1 MTAESLSSQPS
12 TTQPLPSRPLSTQS
26 KSSGARLRDILNA
39 AVFIAVIAGLTLLNL
54 LTKPPAILV
63 SERRPP
69 APLPALSASTVFSG
83 SFMSRFGDYAAD
95 SFIFRESF
103 RTLKA
108 LTVFGAFVQ
117 TDKSG
122 LYFGKAGIGE
132 FQATDPVAAGQTVE
146 KIKRAAE
153 AVSGLAPDCR
163 IYYAVVPDKSMYA
176 GKYLPGFDLAATE
189 GILAEVL
196 DGIPYI
202 SLADCLGA
210 DSFYRTD
217 LHWDQS
223 RIESVVRRLGDAMGV
238 SYDLR
243 DYETMYA
250 GAFQGVYPGQMALPA
265 GSDLMRYLNLPGL
278 RARRLDDRTL
288 LYEDCPVYDTE
299 RFRGIDPYDLFLLG
313 PQAVV
318 ELVNPAVSEGVLYLF
333 RDSYGSSLAPLL
345 ANAYSRVVLID
356 LRYIDLRVLDQF
368 VEFQPGADVLFLY
381 SSQIL
386 NNPSVLRM

>member
-1 MTAESLSSQPS
+1 MSSQPLS
-12 TTQPLPSRPLSTQS
+12 SRPS
-26 KSSGARLRDILNA
+26 LRDILNTV
-39 AVFIAVIAGLTLLNL
+39 VFIAVIAGLSLLNL

-69 APLPALSASTVFSG
+69 APPPALSATTVFSG
-83 SFMSRFGDYAAD
+83 SFMNRFGDYAAD
-95 SFIFRESF
+95 SFVFRENF

-108 LTVFGAFVQ
+108 LTVFGVLLQ
-117 TDKSG
+117 TDKDG
-122 LYFGKAGIGE
+122 LYFGGAGIGE
-132 FQATDPVAAGQTVE
+132 FKATDPVAAGQTAE
-146 KIKRAAE
+146 KIKRAADT
-153 AVSGLAPDCR
+153 LAGMARDCR
-163 IYYAVVPDKSMYA
+163 IYYAIVPDKSLYA

-189 GILAEVL
+189 RILAGAL
-196 DGIPYI
+196 DGLPYI
-202 SLADCLGA
+202 SLVDCLGA

-223 RIESVVRRLGDAMGV
+223 RIESVVRKLGDAMGV
-238 SYDLR
+238 NHDLHG
-243 DYETMYA
+243 YETMYA
-250 GAFQGVYPGQMALPA
+250 GSFQGVYPGQMALPA
-265 GSDLMRYLNLPGL
+265 GSDLMRYLDLPGL
-278 RARRLDDRTL
+278 QARRLDDKTL
-288 LYEDCPVYDTE
+288 QYEDCPVYDTE

-318 ELVNPAVSEGVLYLF
+318 ELENPAASGGALYLF

-345 ANAYSRVVLID
+345 AGAYSKVVLID

-368 VEFQPGADVLFLY
+368 VEFQPGADILFLY